1 MSGHLPLSWP
11 WLWGF
16 CRFCGSDWNFGPS
29 QSPGDGLEVG
39 VTVGV
44 EAGEAAGTAGAMR
57 SAGGLGL
64 GIAVT
69 VRARLRLRRVL
80 WKCVVPARIELC

>member
-11 WLWGF
+11 WLWGSA
-16 CRFCGSDWNFGPS
+16 FCGSDWNLG
-29 QSPGDGLEVG
+29 QLRSPGDGLGVG

-69 VRARLRLRRVL
+69 VRARLRVRRVL
-80 WKCVVPARIELC
+80 WKCVVPARIGLC